1 MNVFDLFAKITL
13 DDEEY
18 KSKLGEAGK
27 STSSFSDK
35 LKSGLAT
42 VGKVTAAGMAAAG
55 AAAVGLGKAALESYA
70 EYEQLVGGVDTL
82 FKESSA
88 KVQEYAENA
97 YKTAG
102 MSANDYMTTVTS
114 FSASLLQSLDGDTAA
129 AADYA
134 DQAIIDMADNAN
146 KMGTSLESIQN
157 AYQGFAKQN
166 YTMLDN
172 LKLGYG
178 GTKEEMERLIAD
190 ANRVKEANGEMADL
204 SIDSF
209 ADVTEAIHIIQEEM
223 GIAGATAAEAEGTI
237 SGSAASMKA
246 AWTNLVTGMADENA
260 NVDELLD
267 KFISSVETTV
277 KNVIPIVKN
286 ILVSLGKT
294 IEERGPEMLAEG
306 VLLLAQLGAGLIKA
320 IPDLIKKIPEIVR
333 AVVEEFKERGP
344 EFKQIGKNVLEGI
357 WNGIS
362 DKVTWLKNKVRGVV
376 DKIKGWFTGSDGF
389 DTHSPS
395 KWSEKIFRYVMEG
408 GGEGLEDG
416 LPGLM
421 RTAKSVTEQFKDGF
435 DVGTAN
441 VGFEE
446 SGFGRFT
453 SGGGGNEDD
462 RPIQIIV
469 KAILDGKE
477 IGETSYTYQKNKER
491 MFGLV

>member
-18 KSKLGEAGK
+18 KQKLGEAK
-27 STSSFSDK
+27 KDTSAFSDK

-42 VGKVTAAGMAAAG
+42 AANVTAKGMAVAG
-55 AAAVGLGKAALESYA
+55 AAAVAVGKAALEGYS

-88 KVQEYAENA
+88 KVQQYAEDA

-102 MSANDYMTTVTS
+102 MSANEYMTTVTS
-114 FSASLLQSLDGDTAA
+114 FSASLLQSLGGDTAA

-146 KMGTSLESIQN
+146 KMGSSMESIQN

-223 GIAGATAAEAEGTI
+223 GIAGATAAEAEETI
-237 SGSAASMKA
+237 SGSAASTKA

-260 NVDELLD
+260 NVDELLN
-267 KFISSVETTV
+267 KFLDSLKTTG
-277 KNVIPIVKN
+277 KNVLPIVKN

-294 IEERGPEMLAEG
+294 IEERGPEMVADG
-306 VLLLAQLGAGLIKA
+306 ALLLAKLA
-320 IPDLIKKIPEIVR
+320 
-333 AVVEEFKERGP
+333 
-344 EFKQIGKNVLEGI
+344 
-357 WNGIS
+357 
-362 DKVTWLKNKVRGVV
+362 
-376 DKIKGWFTGSDGF
+376 
-389 DTHSPS
+389 PS
-395 KWSEKIFRYVMEG
+395 FRSSG
-408 GGEGLEDG
+408 
-416 LPGLM
+416 
-421 RTAKSVTEQFKDGF
+421 RTARNLSRSVMICWR
-435 DVGTAN
+435 A
-441 VGFEE
+441 
-446 SGFGRFT
+446 SGAVFLIRSRG
-453 SGGGGNEDD
+453 
-462 RPIQIIV
+462 
-469 KAILDGKE
+469 
-477 IGETSYTYQKNKER
+477 
-491 MFGLV
+491 